1 MVFMVVNGEDINQV
15 LSVLPAEIVSKIDF
29 LIVLL
34 QALGGLFVLY
44 LIFFVVRFYFLR
56 KQTKMLEEMK
66 KDIALIK
73 KKLKKYKK

>member
-1 MVFMVVNGEDINQV
+1 MVVNGEDINQV